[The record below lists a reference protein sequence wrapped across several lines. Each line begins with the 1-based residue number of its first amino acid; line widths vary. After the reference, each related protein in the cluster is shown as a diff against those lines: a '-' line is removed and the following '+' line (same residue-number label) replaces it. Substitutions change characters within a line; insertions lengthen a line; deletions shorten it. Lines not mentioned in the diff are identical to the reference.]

1 MATTAGE
8 NLTTIPVDS
17 LRRYRRD
24 HFFAPIAATTNQL
37 VTTVDPSGL
46 AIGATFTL
54 VTYANGL
61 LQRRA
66 RLVTMTIDDDDVGGG
81 LSVTARI
88 TGQRWGQSV
97 SEIVTKTATDGT
109 ATSVTSVNVYDEV
122 TEIKLLAATCDAGDA
137 VFFGIDGT
145 AFGLDFPIDNTAD
158 VLSLVNVS
166 TNTEQ
171 AQVAITSTV
180 VQAGAATGGVLAG
193 GSYIK
198 GITLATTDRWEVRY
212 LVSRKFDGS
221 GVVGAWR

>member
-1 MATTAGE
+1 MSTGL
-8 NLTTIPVDS
+8 NLTQVGVDS
-17 LRRYRRD
+17 LFRYRRD
-24 HFFAPIAATTNQL
+24 YFFAPIAATTNQL
-37 VTTVDPSGL
+37 VTTVDPSGMT
-46 AIGATFTL
+46 AGDNFTL

-88 TGQRWGQSV
+88 TGQRWGQFV
-97 SEIVTKTATDGT
+97 SEIVTKTAVDGT
-109 ATSVTSVNVYDEV
+109 AATVTSVNVYDEV
-122 TEIKLLAATCDAGDA
+122 TEIKLLAKTADAGDA

-145 AFGLDFPIDNTAD
+145 GFGLDFPIDNVAD
-158 VLSLVNVS
+158 VLLLDNVS

-180 VQAGAATGGVLAG
+180 VQAGAATGGSVAG

-212 LVSRKFDGS
+212 LVSRKVDTS
-221 GVVGAWR
+221 GTTGAWR